1 MTLSKRWKI
10 ALGILGGVVVAA
22 SLAFVFGARWASRNA
37 RELVMKSLREQFHG
51 DVQLDSIEMKMFPTV
66 QIAGAGVAIYLPGR
80 DDLPPVIS
88 IKSFTA
94 QAGWLGLLRMPR
106 HISRLTLVG
115 LQITIPTGQPD
126 DADESAAGAN
136 SSGGFHG
143 AIMDDMHVENAT
155 LTIMPKVAG
164 KQPQVFD
171 IESMQAHSI
180 SGDGKMASHT
190 TLRSSIPPGEIHSSG
205 TFGPWNADI
214 PALTPVTGDFS
225 FPNAD
230 LSTIKGISG
239 TLSAEGHYAG
249 VLEKIAADGS
259 TDAPN
264 FSTDSGGHAMD
275 LATTFHVIVDGAN
288 GETTLQPL
296 SAHFGQTTLH
306 ATGTIAGTP
315 GQQGNAVSMDVNATD
330 ARIEDILLL
339 AVKDEPAMTGDVR
352 LNTTLVLP
360 AGAQTDVQNEMIL
373 RGTFSVD
380 KVVFTDHAVEKKV
393 NTLSMR
399 SQGNTGDVPDDNAAS
414 EMQGTFQIQNGV
426 MTFSE
431 LKFNVPGAQVRMTG
445 TFGLEH
451 QDFDMRG
458 TLDMDASLSQ
468 TTTGVKSFLL
478 RAVNPLFAKPG
489 GGTRIF
495 FRLGGTEKVPIYTLD
510 IRHKTLEKT
519 QNQNSGKNNTA
530 DARSN

>member
-1 MTLSKRWKI
+1 
-10 ALGILGGVVVAA
+10 
-22 SLAFVFGARWASRNA
+22 
-37 RELVMKSLREQFHG
+37 
-51 DVQLDSIEMKMFPTV
+51 
-66 QIAGAGVAIYLPGR
+66 
-80 DDLPPVIS
+80 
-88 IKSFTA
+88 
-94 QAGWLGLLRMPR
+94 
-106 HISRLTLVG
+106 
-115 LQITIPTGQPD
+115 
-126 DADESAAGAN
+126 
-136 SSGGFHG
+136 
-143 AIMDDMHVENAT
+143 
-155 LTIMPKVAG
+155 
-164 KQPQVFD
+164 
-171 IESMQAHSI
+171 
-180 SGDGKMASHT
+180 
-190 TLRSSIPPGEIHSSG
+190 
-205 TFGPWNADI
+205 
-214 PALTPVTGDFS
+214 
-225 FPNAD
+225 
-230 LSTIKGISG
+230 
-239 TLSAEGHYAG
+239 
-249 VLEKIAADGS
+249 
-259 TDAPN
+259 
-264 FSTDSGGHAMD
+264 
-275 LATTFHVIVDGAN
+275 
-288 GETTLQPL
+288 
-296 SAHFGQTTLH
+296 
-306 ATGTIAGTP
+306 
-315 GQQGNAVSMDVNATD
+315 
-330 ARIEDILLL
+330 
-339 AVKDEPAMTGDVR
+339 
-352 LNTTLVLP
+352 
-360 AGAQTDVQNEMIL
+360 MIL